1 MKPYDKDDS
10 KDQLLF
16 SKLSDQYKKY
26 IQYYIEVSNKSAIFT
41 DPAKF
46 HDGKI
51 RDVPTK
57 ELLGNYVYF
66 RSMGLMITSILKF

>member
-1 MKPYDKDDS
+1 M
-10 KDQLLF
+10 LF
-16 SKLSDQYKKY
+16 SKISDQYKKY
-26 IQYYIEVSNKSAIFT
+26 IQYYIEVSYKSDIFT

-51 RDVPTK
+51 RNVPTR

-66 RSMGLMITSILKF
+66 RSMVLMITSILKF